1 MSSAT
6 IVDAGP
12 IIAFLNRADA
22 HHDWAKEQLSQLPR
36 PLLTCEAALAEAWHL
51 LGKAGSAQ
59 AAILE
64 IIRRDSLRI
73 AFELGREIPSVQ
85 RLIQRYSSVPM
96 SLADACLVRMTE
108 IHSGSRMLTL
118 DGDFRIYRRNG
129 RQIIDLIIPEDG

>member
-22 HHDWAKEQLSQLPR
+22 HHGWAKEQLSQLPR
-36 PLLTCEAALAEAWHL
+36 PLLTCEAA
-51 LGKAGSAQ
+51 
-59 AAILE
+59 
-64 IIRRDSLRI
+64 
-73 AFELGREIPSVQ
+73 
-85 RLIQRYSSVPM
+85 
-96 SLADACLVRMTE
+96 LADACLVRMTE

>member
-1 MSSAT
+1 MSVAT

-12 IIAFLNRADA
+12 LVAFLNREDA
-22 HHDWAKEQLSQLPR
+22 HHHWVKEQLAQLTR

-64 IIRRDSLRI
+64 LMRRDTLRV
-73 AFELGREIPSVQ
+73 AFELGREVPSVE
-85 RLIQRYSSVPM
+85 RLIQRYASVPM

-108 IHSGSRMLTL
+108 IHSGSRVLTL
-118 DGDFRIYRRNG
+118 DSDFHIYRRHG
-129 RQIIDLIIPEDG
+129 RQIISLIIPEHD